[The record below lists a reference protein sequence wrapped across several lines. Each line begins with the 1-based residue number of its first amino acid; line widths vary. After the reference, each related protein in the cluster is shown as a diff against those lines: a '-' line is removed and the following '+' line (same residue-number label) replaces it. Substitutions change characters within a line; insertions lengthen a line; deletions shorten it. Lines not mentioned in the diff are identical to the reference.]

1 MSSVASS
8 QVLQEHVGERAK
20 QETGL
25 RAEKKSPRRP
35 WLILAAVAVLA
46 IGLYG
51 IIEWWSRSKEST
63 DDAQVD
69 ADVVNVSA
77 RVGGQILKVHVGDN
91 QQVHKGQLLIELDPA
106 DRLAKDKQAAAELAA
121 ARARASAADARVG
134 IVEATSRGGLKEARA
149 ELLGSASSV
158 TSADAQV
165 ASAKALVAQRE
176 AEASQGDSEYGRAEA
191 LAAEKAI
198 APAQRDA
205 ARSAALS
212 ARAAVAQAKA
222 QLTAAEDMKR
232 TAQARIAQSEARVE
246 QSAPVDAQLASARAQ
261 AELEHA
267 NVDAAV
273 AALDVAN
280 LELSYTRIEA
290 PADGTLSRLAVREG
304 QLVQA
309 GQPIVVIVPDKTYVV
324 ANFKETQVGKM
335 HPGQRVEISV
345 DAFPG
350 QMFTGTV
357 ESTSPGTGARFSLL
371 APDNASG
378 NFVKVV
384 QRMPVKIAWTHLPSD
399 VRLAAGLSADVTVEL
414 GP

>member
-8 QVLQEHVGERAK
+8 QVLQERVGERPE
-20 QETGL
+20 QETTV
-25 RAEKKSPRRP
+25 RAQKKGRRP
-35 WLILAAVAVLA
+35 WLIFAAVVVLA
-46 IGLYG
+46 LGLYG
-51 IIEWWSRSKEST
+51 FIEWMSRGKENT

-77 RVGGQILKVHVGDN
+77 RVGGQVLKTHVGDN
-91 QQVHKGQLLIELDPA
+91 EQVRKGQLLVEFDPA
-106 DRLAKDKQAAAELAA
+106 DRLAKDKQAAAELDA
-121 ARARASAADARVG
+121 ARARAKAADARVA

-149 ELLGSASSV
+149 ELSGSASSV

-165 ASAKALVAQRE
+165 ASASALVAQRE
-176 AEASQGDSEYGRAEA
+176 AEASQADTELGRAEA
-191 LAAEKAI
+191 LAADKAI
-198 APAQRDA
+198 PPAQLDA
-205 ARSAALS
+205 ARSAALA

-261 AELEHA
+261 GELERA

-273 AALDVAN
+273 AALDLAN

-309 GQPIVVIVPDKTYVV
+309 GQPIVVIVPDQTYVV

-335 HPGQRVEISV
+335 HAGQRAEISV

-350 QMFTGTV
+350 QTFTGAV

-384 QRMPVKIAWTHLPSD
+384 QRMPVKIAWTQLPKD
-399 VRLAAGLSADVTVEL
+399 VRLGAGLSADVTVRL
-414 GP
+414 DP